1 MSIPRGVRQKDDLR
15 PRRYPRLTR
24 SPNLNLGPL
33 NLTPPSVI
41 LFFAMNNE
49 LLKILYERSFRFD
62 PGCGF
67 TLASGKKSDLYVDS
81 KKTVLSSDGMIL
93 TGRAFFKLIKDED
106 VSAVGGL
113 TLGADPIAM
122 ATAMISNLAGA
133 PLDVFIVRKVPKE
146 HGTRRPIEGSVEK
159 GARVIVIDDVVTT
172 GGSTV
177 KAIESAKE
185 AGFVVVGAVA
195 LVDREEGGKENV
207 EKHCPL
213 KSVFTRADLLKLH
226 KERGG

>member
-1 MSIPRGVRQKDDLR
+1 
-15 PRRYPRLTR
+15 
-24 SPNLNLGPL
+24 
-33 NLTPPSVI
+33 
-41 LFFAMNNE
+41 MNKK
-49 LLKILYERSFRFD
+49 LLKILYEKSFRFD
-62 PGCGF
+62 PERGF

-81 KKTVLSSDGMIL
+81 KKTVLSSVGMVL
-93 TGRAFFKLIKDED
+93 TGRAFFELIKDSD

-113 TLGADPIAM
+113 TLGADPIAY

-133 PLDVFIVRKVPKE
+133 PLDVFIVRKEPKE
-146 HGTRRPIEGSVEK
+146 HGTRRPIEGSVEE

-172 GGSTV
+172 GGSTI

-207 EKHCPL
+207 EKYCPL
-213 KSVFTRADLLKLH
+213 RSVFTRTDLLKIH
-226 KERGG
+226 KERSG